1 MLKTAYDL
9 GCMTDRAL
17 AMAFDR
23 IVTRGVGAGLS
34 WLTQAA
40 GPLRT
45 AAQRAF
51 AIAELGFRDLVQ
63 FKVSV
68 GLSSNGNFT
77 PQTHAAL
84 VGELR
89 QQGRAIVPTPEDL
102 IARMIPASVG
112 PVRQR
117 PHRFARFRPV
127 AGHRLPRRGKERELR
142 ASEYES
148 SVKHVSGNQC
158 CASFRRSGG

>member
-1 MLKTAYDL
+1 
-9 GCMTDRAL
+9 
-17 AMAFDR
+17 MAFDR

-102 IARMIPASVG
+102 IARMIAASVG

-117 PHRFARFRPV
+117 LIGLRDSDQLQDTAFQGEVR
-127 AGHRLPRRGKERELR
+127 KENSER
-142 ASEYES
+142 ASMK
-148 SVKHVSGNQC
+148 V
-158 CASFRRSGG
+158 A

>member
-1 MLKTAYDL
+1 LKTAYDL

-102 IARMIPASVG
+102 IARMIAASVG

-117 PHRFARFRPV
+117 LIGLRDSDQLQDTAFQGEVR
-127 AGHRLPRRGKERELR
+127 KENSER
-142 ASEYES
+142 ASMK
-148 SVKHVSGNQC
+148 V
-158 CASFRRSGG
+158 A